1 MRICLAE
8 KNNPLNAV
16 LLPEE
21 PDPSVRDVAETL
33 GISVELL
40 CQLRWQLRKNGE
52 IETQADMVF

>member
-1 MRICLAE
+1 LAE

-40 CQLRWQLRKNGE
+40 YQLRWQLRKNGQ
-52 IETQADMVF
+52 IETQADMVL